1 MKISI
6 LNFQILTSFRLLS
19 CSLLRACERDALGLF
34 LEKKVSG
41 APVVNSEGGLIGVLS
56 MTDIIWVES
65 TEAMQEVEF
74 PFYPTSS
81 VEEDEEEV
89 EEGRNIAADQILT
102 SAE

>member
-1 MKISI
+1 M
-6 LNFQILTSFRLLS
+6 
-19 CSLLRACERDALGLF
+19 
-34 LEKKVSG
+34 SG
-41 APVVNSEGGLIGVLS
+41 APVVSSEGGLIGVLS

-81 VEEDEEEV
+81 VEEDEV
-89 EEGRNIAADQILT
+89 APVQEEGRNIAADRILT